1 MTLSRLRCICRQADF
16 SVQAAVACSLR
27 VTRFAEGGSA
37 QSIDP
42 VLEHLMHNA
51 RSDAVR
57 QEFLRGDLA
66 ELIDHHE
73 IRLLVGNLSNLPW
86 CPCIIQ
92 PIDCVVQSIGLWS
105 GRRNRPPAA
114 SCISIS
120 HCRFLTASSCRW
132 AHTTSTAASRPWA
145 WT

>member
-1 MTLSRLRCICRQADF
+1 MLAILQCICRQAN
-16 SVQAAVACSLR
+16 SGVQAAVTCSQR
-27 VTRFAEGGSA
+27 ATRFAEGGAA

-73 IRLLVGNLSNLPW
+73 IRLLVGRLCGLGLQYVVQQQRQYLRGGCVKSNLLER
-86 CPCIIQ
+86 
-92 PIDCVVQSIGLWS
+92 SAFTTL
-105 GRRNRPPAA
+105 AA
-114 SCISIS
+114 DSDGAF
-120 HCRFLTASSCRW
+120 CRL
-132 AHTTSTAASRPWA
+132 AHTMSMAASRPWA

>member
-1 MTLSRLRCICRQADF
+1 VQCSAFCDAPAARLTVEPRQPCAC
-16 SVQAAVACSLR
+16 SQRVACL
-27 VTRFAEGGSA
+27 AEGGSA

-73 IRLLVGNLSNLPW
+73 IKLLVGNPYGLGMSTHMHSGSLETTQ
-86 CPCIIQ
+86 CQ
-92 PIDCVVQSIGLWS
+92 PE
-105 GRRNRPPAA
+105 PAAA
-114 SCISIS
+114 SC
-120 HCRFLTASSCRW
+120 TK
-132 AHTTSTAASRPWA
+132 
-145 WT
+145 